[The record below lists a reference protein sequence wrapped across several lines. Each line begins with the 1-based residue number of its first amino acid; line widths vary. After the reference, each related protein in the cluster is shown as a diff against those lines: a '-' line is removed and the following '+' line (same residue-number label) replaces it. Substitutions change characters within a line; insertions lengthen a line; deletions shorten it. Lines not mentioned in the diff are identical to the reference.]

1 MTLFRTSEPTRG
13 QSLVELA
20 LVLPLAVLLLA
31 LSADF
36 GRAFTSYI
44 QISSAAREGAAY
56 GMQSSGIPAG
66 EIEAAALAEIGSPPT
81 IWGVEPVVEVAD
93 DCVDG
98 MTSPD
103 GVPYECVAVTVR
115 YSFQPLITI
124 GPIPNSI
131 PMERTVEMRVVN

>member
-1 MTLFRTSEPTRG
+1 MTLFSTSERTRG

-20 LVLPLAVLLLA
+20 LVLPLAVLILA
-31 LSADF
+31 LAADF

-44 QISSAAREGAAY
+44 QISGAAREGAAY
-56 GMQSSGIPAG
+56 GMQSSGIPTG

-81 IWGVEPVVEVAD
+81 IWGVQPVVDVSSN
-93 DCVDG
+93 CSDG
-98 MTSPD
+98 MNRPD
-103 GVPYECVAVTVR
+103 NTPYECVAVTVQ

-124 GPIPNSI
+124 GPIPNTI